1 MKHSLISLFLLLS
14 ALTLS
19 GCSSLVAKDN
29 EDKTVK
35 EFYAAAKDA
44 FNSGQW
50 DTAIENYENL
60 KAYYPYGKYAEQSYL
75 ELAYAYYRYEEP
87 ESAQRELQEFIRL
100 FPKHRALPYA
110 YYLKALA
117 TDAINESWLDD
128 WITDPAKRDM
138 ASTREAFQSYFELLS
153 KYPDSPYAAKARERI
168 IVLQNRLARHEF
180 QVAKYYFKRQA
191 YLAATTRVKALIEN
205 YPNAQTV
212 MPALALMR
220 DAYQQLGMTQNA
232 EDTQTVINH
241 NLEKF
246 QAQAQTE
253 DADTDE
259 WENDQQPPSNKR
271 WQKSEKSWWDNMLDS
286 VGDWF

>member
-1 MKHSLISLFLLLS
+1 MKQSLISLLLFFAALS
-14 ALTLS
+14 LS
-19 GCSSLVAKDN
+19 GCSSLVAKED

-50 DTAIENYENL
+50 DTAIENYEKL
-60 KAYYPYGKYAEQSYL
+60 KAYYPYGQYAEQSYL

-117 TDAINESWLDD
+117 TDAINKSWLDD
-128 WITDPAKRDM
+128 WITDPARRDM
-138 ASTREAFQSYFELLS
+138 ASTREAFQGYFELLS
-153 KYPDSPYAAKARERI
+153 KYPKSPYAAKARERI
-168 IVLQNRLARHEF
+168 IALQNRLARHEF
-180 QVAKYYFKRQA
+180 QVAKYYFDRQA

-220 DAYQQLGMTQNA
+220 DAYTELGMTQNA
-232 EDTQTVINH
+232 TDTQSVIDY
-241 NLEKF
+241 NLGKHQVKSDAAADAAPSEDS
-246 QAQAQTE
+246 QATQKHR
-253 DADTDE
+253 
-259 WENDQQPPSNKR
+259 WKQP
-271 WQKSEKSWWDNMLDS
+271 EKSWWDSMLDS